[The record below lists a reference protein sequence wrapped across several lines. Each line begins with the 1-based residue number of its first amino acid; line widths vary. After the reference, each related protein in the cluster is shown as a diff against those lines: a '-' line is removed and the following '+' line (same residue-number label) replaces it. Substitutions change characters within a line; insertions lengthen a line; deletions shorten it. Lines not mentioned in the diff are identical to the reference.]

1 MSNHVT
7 FTGNL
12 GRDGIGGIRWTQ
24 SGQAVLSFSLADT
37 PRRRNAAGE
46 WEDAGDTLWVDV
58 SVWGE
63 DAEELAERHAN
74 HRGRVTVTGRLGCR
88 KYEAKDGTTRTVVTI
103 RAESVAMHAPRQGQ
117 GQGQGQGFD
126 ARTNPGGGWGQPS
139 TGQGAGG
146 WGAPA
151 LDEPPFVAPPVVI
164 SGEGRAW

>member
-7 FTGNL
+7 LTGNL

-46 WEDAGDTLWVDV
+46 WEDAGDTLWVEV

-63 DAEELAERHAN
+63 DAEALAENHAN
-74 HRGRVTVTGRLGCR
+74 HRGRVTVTGRLGVR
-88 KYEAKDGTTRTVVTI
+88 KYDAKDGTPRTVTTL
-103 RAESVAMHAPRQGQ
+103 RADSVALHAPRQGP
-117 GQGQGQGFD
+117 GQGQGFD
-126 ARTNPGGGWGQPS
+126 AQSNPGGGWGQQS
-139 TGQGAGG
+139 SGGGASG
-146 WGAPA
+146 WGPPA
-151 LDEPPFVAPPVVI
+151 LDEPPFSFPPVVI